1 MYACMCVRMH
11 VCMYVRI
18 RTSQGTSGFDSRER
32 EPEKLLTRIAGCMC
46 CVYIY
51 VHDAHDDDAD
61 DDDDDDAHDA
71 HDAHDDDDAPTFLR
85 ALPSHPAL
93 AARRTPRRP
102 ASRAPRREVL
112 FGRPGVAPGACP
124 RGRCVAAEGRG
135 GRKRNRIM

>member
-1 MYACMCVRMH
+1 MICML
-11 VCMYVRI
+11 
-18 RTSQGTSGFDSRER
+18 E
-32 EPEKLLTRIAGCMC
+32 
-46 CVYIY
+46 YIFFA
-51 VHDAHDDDAD
+51 DDDDAAAAED
-61 DDDDDDAHDA
+61 DDVDDDLECDCDCDYDYDYDYDDDDAHDA
-71 HDAHDDDDAPTFLR
+71 YDDDDAPTFLR

-93 AARRTPRRP
+93 AARRAPRRP